1 MKIILCIDDDGGML
15 FNNRRQSKDIV
26 LLEKVKEIV
35 GGKRLW
41 ISDFSK
47 SLFDDHAYVDSE
59 MLDKALEQDFCF
71 VENLNL
77 APYAEKID
85 EIYLFKWNRRYPSDK
100 KIDIS
105 IADIFRLVRSED
117 FTGNS
122 HEKITMEV
130 WKK

>member
-1 MKIILCIDDDGGML
+1 MKIILCVDDDGGML
-15 FNNRRQSKDIV
+15 FNNRRQSRDIV
-26 LLEKVKEIV
+26 VLDKIKEIV
-35 GGKRLW
+35 DGNKLW
-41 ISDFSK
+41 ISEFSRL
-47 SLFDDHAYVDSE
+47 LFDNYAYVDSKL
-59 MLDKALEQDFCF
+59 LDKALEQDFCF

-105 IADIFRLVRSED
+105 IADIFRLVQSED
-117 FTGNS
+117 FAGNS
-122 HEKITMEV
+122 HEKITMEI

>member
-26 LLEKVKEIV
+26 LLEKVNEIV

>member
-1 MKIILCIDDDGGML
+1 MKIILCIDDNGGML
-15 FNNRRQSKDIV
+15 FNNRRQSKDMV
-26 LLEKVKEIV
+26 LLEKVKAIV
-35 GGKRLW
+35 GERRLW

-47 SLFDDHAYVDSE
+47 SLFENHELVDSK
-59 MLDKALEQDFCF
+59 MLDKASEHDFCF

-77 APYAEKID
+77 APYIEKID

-105 IADIFRLVRSED
+105 LSDDFDFVRSED
-117 FTGNS
+117 FIGNS

>member
-1 MKIILCIDDDGGML
+1 MKIILCVDDDGGML
-15 FNNRRQSKDIV
+15 FNNRRQSRDIII
-26 LLEKVKEIV
+26 LDKIKEIV
-35 GGKRLW
+35 GSNKLW
-41 ISDFSK
+41 ISEFSK
-47 SLFDDHAYVDSE
+47 LLFDDLAYVDSK

-77 APYAEKID
+77 ASYVEKID

-105 IADIFRLVRSED
+105 IADIFRLVWSED
-117 FTGNS
+117 FIGNS